1 MYRTADL
8 MFTVMET
15 QARICSLIFR
25 QFKLEA
31 MAQLPVTITWYYTL
45 EEKVIYTWSAIKKLF
60 WTFTLKN
67 NTFSRY
73 MIIQV
78 SF

>member
-1 MYRTADL
+1 MRKIMYRSADL

-31 MAQLPVTITWYYTL
+31 MAQLPVTITWYYTF
-45 EEKVIYTWSAIKKLF
+45 EEKVIYT
-60 WTFTLKN
+60 
-67 NTFSRY
+67 
-73 MIIQV
+73 
-78 SF
+78 